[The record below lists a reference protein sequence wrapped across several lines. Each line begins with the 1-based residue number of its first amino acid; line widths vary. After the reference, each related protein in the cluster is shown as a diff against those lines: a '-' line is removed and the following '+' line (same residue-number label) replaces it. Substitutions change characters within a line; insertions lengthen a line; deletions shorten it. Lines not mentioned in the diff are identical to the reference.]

1 MRNIETIDGEL
12 GRLAAI
18 RHMLREA
25 GGAPNTGAGHVADA
39 WQCGEDELV
48 GQRCVADFPIHLAT
62 KLVGHNNIDV
72 AQGYTAVYQ
81 KDVFDAYA
89 RFITNRAGSPDRRA

>member
-25 GGAPNTGAGHVADA
+25 GGAPNTAYIDGLL
-39 WQCGEDELV
+39 DE
-48 GQRCVADFPIHLAT
+48 RRKLA
-62 KLVGHNNIDV
+62 
-72 AQGYTAVYQ
+72 
-81 KDVFDAYA
+81 
-89 RFITNRAGSPDRRA
+89 RASLISV